1 MRPVSEAEIHF
12 PVTCPVCSKQSLS
25 AFRLSVIADALQT
38 GQIRL
43 YASCH
48 VAGWDASRSELE
60 KIREYLD
67 VESSADLQQVCRQF
81 DLDVSTVFEMPAY
94 VPTAQAT
101 NARARGIFAS

>member
-1 MRPVSEAEIHF
+1 VKPVSEAEILF
-12 PVTCPVCSKQSLS
+12 PVTCPVCSRQSLS
-25 AFRLSVIADALQT
+25 AFRLSVVADALQT

-60 KIREYLD
+60 TIREYLD

-94 VPTAQAT
+94 IPAGHTKNT
-101 NARARGIFAS
+101 RGRGIFAS